1 MDNPLLLAVWEYVK
15 PVLNVLFKLLLI
27 IILVF
32 SIAVVS
38 ANLDGRPL
46 FVAFTNG
53 YSMYPFLKPGELV
66 LIVPEPL
73 AGKIDVG
80 NIVVFHDPDYG
91 KIPGYPPYIIHQV
104 VNITKGGLITKG
116 INDNYVDQLYMPPV
130 TNGQIYGKLLVVD
143 GNPVVVPGIGSLVYY
158 LENDSLEGV
167 MVLTVIGVAFLVL
180 DSSLDRRK
188 RRREINIS
196 TRGVMI
202 GIGIIIV
209 SFTVISSLAMS
220 FSATFSYFAASGP
233 VEVAG
238 GAINTPSIN
247 LGVLT
252 PGKTGTYVIN
262 VSNKIMLPE
271 YVEISSVRSSSTAY
285 YNVTPTSAILMPSQ
299 TLHLKFTAINNGSK
313 GLNLV
318 VVKAF
323 VIPTLFPLTALEA
336 QFSNFPLALLLISA
350 LLSTLPFILFIYLLR
365 LKKR

>member
-1 MDNPLLLAVWEYVK
+1 
-15 PVLNVLFKLLLI
+15 
-27 IILVF
+27 
-32 SIAVVS
+32 
-38 ANLDGRPL
+38 
-46 FVAFTNG
+46 
-53 YSMYPFLKPGELV
+53 
-66 LIVPEPL
+66 
-73 AGKIDVG
+73 
-80 NIVVFHDPDYG
+80 
-91 KIPGYPPYIIHQV
+91 
-104 VNITKGGLITKG
+104 
-116 INDNYVDQLYMPPV
+116 
-130 TNGQIYGKLLVVD
+130 
-143 GNPVVVPGIGSLVYY
+143 
-158 LENDSLEGV
+158 

-365 LKKR
+365 LKKKMIGKITLIVFITAVASLLFFSSFMPGFSISNSGYLELGPTMHTARFSTLAPQETPRLTRCTLFR

>member
-158 LENDSLEGV
+158 LENDS
-167 MVLTVIGVAFLVL
+167 
-180 DSSLDRRK
+180 
-188 RRREINIS
+188 
-196 TRGVMI
+196 
-202 GIGIIIV
+202 
-209 SFTVISSLAMS
+209 
-220 FSATFSYFAASGP
+220 
-233 VEVAG
+233 
-238 GAINTPSIN
+238 
-247 LGVLT
+247 
-252 PGKTGTYVIN
+252 
-262 VSNKIMLPE
+262 
-271 YVEISSVRSSSTAY
+271 
-285 YNVTPTSAILMPSQ
+285 
-299 TLHLKFTAINNGSK
+299 
-313 GLNLV
+313 
-318 VVKAF
+318 
-323 VIPTLFPLTALEA
+323 
-336 QFSNFPLALLLISA
+336 
-350 LLSTLPFILFIYLLR
+350 
-365 LKKR
+365 